1 MVSAIIT
8 TYKREPG
15 MVKKAIESVLS
26 QTYSD
31 FELII
36 ADDSPPD
43 FPGRSAV
50 KKMIED
56 IADERIRYIQ
66 HETNKG
72 ACAARNTGIQNA
84 KGEYIAFLDDDDIWL
99 PRKLE
104 TQLEGFADGQTGLV
118 YCNYNVINE
127 ATGKVT
133 VINNDY
139 LARRNIMDQLLIN
152 NTLGIFPMVRK
163 SCLEECGMF
172 DTTLKSSQDLDMW
185 LRVIEKYDTGYANA
199 VLASCYIHEGEQ
211 ISSNP
216 EKKLQA
222 TEILNKRYEARLRA
236 NSKLGG
242 IRTMQM
248 GLFYS
253 MAGDVKKAASCW
265 LKAVRICPSN
275 VYYNLK
281 FLASMIKN
289 FKKGKVY

>member
-1 MVSAIIT
+1 
-8 TYKREPG
+8 

-163 SCLEECGMF
+163 S
-172 DTTLKSSQDLDMW
+172 
-185 LRVIEKYDTGYANA
+185 
-199 VLASCYIHEGEQ
+199 
-211 ISSNP
+211 
-216 EKKLQA
+216 
-222 TEILNKRYEARLRA
+222 
-236 NSKLGG
+236 
-242 IRTMQM
+242 
-248 GLFYS
+248 
-253 MAGDVKKAASCW
+253 
-265 LKAVRICPSN
+265 
-275 VYYNLK
+275 
-281 FLASMIKN
+281 
-289 FKKGKVY
+289 